1 MSAKLLFVSMSLLIA
16 ATSGATAGGRY
27 DPDRHQ
33 AEEAARI
40 EAGRRDG
47 SITYFEGR
55 ALRQE
60 QAQIARRESELRA
73 DGSLSRRDRQELK
86 ERLGTA
92 ERHIAETESNSRR
105 RWWLLPRVGN

>member
-1 MSAKLLFVSMSLLIA
+1 MTAKLLFVSMGVLIA
-16 ATSGATAGGRY
+16 ASSSAMAGSKY

-33 AEEAARI
+33 AAEAARI

-60 QAQIARRESELRA
+60 QTAIARREAELRA
-73 DGSLSRRDRQELK
+73 DGHLSRRERDELK
-86 ERLGTA
+86 QRLNTA
-92 ERHIAETESNSRR
+92 DRHIDATESNGRR